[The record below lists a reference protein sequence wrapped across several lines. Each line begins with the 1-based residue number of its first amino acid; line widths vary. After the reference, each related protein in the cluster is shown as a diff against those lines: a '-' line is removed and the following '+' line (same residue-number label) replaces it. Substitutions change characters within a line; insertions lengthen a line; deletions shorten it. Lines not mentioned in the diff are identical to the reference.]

1 MSGHE
6 SRRPA
11 RPVTVIRIDDRAP
24 RRPEPVRAPSRVEV
38 RALAERNAAEL
49 GLASARGDDVQQVSH
64 AQSEMVHAFAAHLA
78 VNDAAEFLRMYG
90 EEITVWSAS
99 EARRS
104 GDVRAQAAEPEE
116 GGKRAGLLFVVIIL
130 LGIWGA
136 AIAAI

>member
-11 RPVTVIRIDDRAP
+11 RPVTVIRIDDRTP
-24 RRPEPVRAPSRVEV
+24 RRVEAVRAPSRVEV

-64 AQSEMVHAFAAHLA
+64 AQSEMVHAFAAHLPA
-78 VNDAAEFLRMYG
+78 DDAAQFLRMYG

-99 EARRS
+99 EARKS
-104 GDVRAQAAEPEE
+104 GDRRAQAEDPERS
-116 GGKRAGLLFVVIIL
+116 GKRAGLLFVLIVL

-136 AIAAI
+136 AIAM